1 MMRGS
6 SYTYMGIRINIWKSG
21 VSYIDLEKMEM
32 VGYLIET
39 MDSPVTDFCRGLKT
53 KNKFSPIE
61 SLFSPIRKLFPETR
75 SRDEDERKISVG
87 MWISFKGLL
96 R

>member
-21 VSYIDLEKMEM
+21 VSYIDLEKN
-32 VGYLIET
+32 GNGKLSYRDYGFSSHRFL
-39 MDSPVTDFCRGLKT
+39 SRFKNQ
-53 KNKFSPIE
+53 NKFSPIE